1 MKSRSKW
8 IGFLALLIL
17 SANSTFAYDDLD
29 QIVSGGEVE
38 DSLAK
43 VKPNQGTEPYIINS
57 GNSEVENLKIKSGAD
72 QDVNFKKFTGDLTVQ
87 DPEKKKLE
95 DVGYVPV
102 GTYEKSQNYIELDKS
117 QMSSDFRNK
126 SSSAFTFTFIKNNYE
141 YTSLNDV
148 INRTIGEGYKHV
160 KGGTLHLRSDQYF
173 FRKDYMNL
181 FWMGGAGVGYNSGRA
196 IFVTGERSDTTI
208 RLWEIPVDLGVGVE
222 LPLYHWFKVVGT
234 AGPSVM
240 VLSQNRS
247 DYLRGE
253 DGKNKM
259 QVSYGQFASAQF
271 KFNLTGMS
279 TNLAYDLFSESKITN
294 LLLNLEVRYHNYQ
307 NFQDDIKVSG
317 TSVGI
322 GFTFEYL

>member
-1 MKSRSKW
+1 MKSRSRW

-17 SANSTFAYDDLD
+17 STNTTFAIDDLD

-38 DSLAK
+38 DALGK
-43 VKPNQGTEPYIINS
+43 VKPNQATEPYIINTE
-57 GNSEVENLKIKSGAD
+57 NNDVENAKVKSGAD
-72 QDVNFKKFTGDLTVQ
+72 QDVIFKKYTGDLKVIN
-87 DPEKKKLE
+87 PEKKNLE

-102 GTYEKSQNYIELDKS
+102 GTYDKSENYIELDKS
-117 QMSSDFRNK
+117 QMASDFRNK
-126 SSSAFTFTFIKNNYE
+126 SSNAFTFSFIKNNYS

-160 KGGTLHLRSDQYF
+160 KGGTLHFRNDQYF
-173 FRKDYMNL
+173 FRRDYTNL
-181 FWMGGAGVGYNSGRA
+181 FWMAGAGVGYNSGHA

-208 RLWEIPVDLGVGVE
+208 RLWEIPVDLGLGVE
-222 LPLYHWFKVVGT
+222 IPLYHWFKVVGA
-234 AGPSVM
+234 AGPSGM
-240 VLSQNRS
+240 VLNQNRS

-253 DGKNKM
+253 KGKNKM

-271 KFNLTGMS
+271 KLNFTGMS
-279 TNLAYDLFSESKITN
+279 NNLAYDLFSESKITN
-294 LLLNLEVRYHNYQ
+294 LLMNLEVRYHNYQ
-307 NFQDDIKVSG
+307 NFQDEIKVSG